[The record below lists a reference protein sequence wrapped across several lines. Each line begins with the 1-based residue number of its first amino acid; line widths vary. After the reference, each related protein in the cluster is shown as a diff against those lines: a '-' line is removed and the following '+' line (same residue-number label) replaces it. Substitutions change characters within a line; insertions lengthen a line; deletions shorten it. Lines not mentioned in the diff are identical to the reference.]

1 MSGGVS
7 NDLLAEVRGIAKRA
21 GAEILKYYARDVS
34 VEVKADASPVTAADR
49 AAEDLILEA
58 LASITPDIPTVSEE
72 AVAAGHVPD
81 ISGDRFWLVDP
92 LDGTKE
98 FLKRNDEFTVNIAL
112 IEARRAVLGV
122 VHVPALRTLYAG
134 AGAGTATLEI
144 EGEPA
149 RAIVAC
155 VPPEDG
161 LTILVSRSHANKPAL
176 AAYLD
181 DIPVKDRLTAGSSVK
196 FCVLA
201 EGRADLYP
209 RFGTTMEWDIA
220 AGHAVLAAAGGSVR
234 DLDGAE
240 LTYGKP
246 GLKNPHFIARGRS

>member
-1 MSGGVS
+1 MSGGLYK
-7 NDLLAEVRGIAKRA
+7 DLLAEVQGIAKRA

-34 VEVKADASPVTAADR
+34 VEVKADASPVTAADH
-49 AAEDLILEA
+49 AAERLILDA
-58 LASITPDIPTVSEE
+58 LASITPDIPIVSEE

-112 IEARRAVLGV
+112 IEARRPVLGV
-122 VHVPALRTLYAG
+122 VHVPALRALYAG
-134 AGAGTATLEI
+134 AGAGTATLAI

-149 RAIVAC
+149 HAIAAR

-176 AAYLD
+176 ATYLD
-181 DIPVKDRLTAGSSVK
+181 DILVKDRLVAGSSVK

-220 AGHAVLAAAGGSVR
+220 AGHAVLTAAGGSVR

-246 GLKNPHFIARGRS
+246 GLKNPHFIARGQS